1 MIPRLKN
8 EYEKKIIDDLQKK
21 FSMKNK
27 YMVPKF
33 IKVVLNMGLGLDAN
47 DKKKLQNCIED
58 MSLISGQKPIVTK
71 FKKSISNFKTRK
83 GTTAGVKVTLRS
95 NRMYEFIDRLVN
107 IALPRIKDFQGLS
120 VNGFDTFGN
129 YSFGIKEHI
138 IFPEINFDKV
148 DRIRGMDITLVT
160 NSKNKKF
167 TFALLESMNFPFNKQ
182 KKNKEINWGTMAKT
196 SSIQRNLKRIRLAKK
211 FLKKRE
217 NLKKIIKNRKLPLE
231 DRFAAQLKLAK
242 IPRNSSKTRIRNRCE
257 ITGRP
262 HGFYRKLKISRI
274 ALRDLASKGKIPGM
288 TKSSW

>member
-1 MIPRLKN
+1 MIPRLK
-8 EYEKKIIDDLQKK
+8 EQYDKRIIIDLQKK

-27 YMVPKF
+27 LMVPR
-33 IKVVLNMGLGLDAN
+33 ITKVVLNMGLGADAN
-47 DKKKLQNCIED
+47 DKKIVQNSIED
-58 MSLISGQKPIVTK
+58 ISLISGQKPIITK

-83 GTTAGVKVTLRS
+83 GTTAGIKVTLRS
-95 NRMYEFIDRLVN
+95 NKMYEFIDRLVN
-107 IALPRIKDFQGLS
+107 IALPRVKDFQGLS
-120 VNGFDTFGN
+120 MYGFDNFGN

-160 NSKNKKF
+160 TGKDRKT
-167 TFALLESMNFPFNKQ
+167 TFALLEAMNFPFS
-182 KKNKEINWGTMAKT
+182 KKIKKKGINWGNMAKT
-196 SSIQRNLKRIRLAKK
+196 SMIQRNLKRIKLVKK

-217 NLKKIIKNRKLPLE
+217 SLKKIIKNKKLPLE
-231 DRFAAQLKLAK
+231 ERFAAQLKLAK
-242 IPRNSSKTRIRNRCE
+242 LPRNSSKVRIRNRCE

-262 HGFYRKLKISRI
+262 HGVYRKLRISRI